1 MTTYDVVL
9 LLAIVVWWLMFRRK
23 YDWRAVVLFYMG
35 GVLVVDVLCAMV
47 ILVAYRSHPNV
58 ISLPALLMPLGG
70 IGGLVYAA
78 SKNKLTKGS
87 GLFTGAAS
95 DKR

>member
-1 MTTYDVVL
+1 MTTYDAVL

-23 YDWRAVVLFYMG
+23 YGWRAVVLFYMG
-35 GVLVVDVLCAMV
+35 GVLVIDVLCAIV
-47 ILVAYRSHPNV
+47 ILVAYRSHPDV

-78 SKNKLTKGS
+78 SKNKLRKGS
-87 GLFTGAAS
+87 GLFADTS
-95 DKR
+95 DNQ

>member
-1 MTTYDVVL
+1 MTTYDAVL
-9 LLAIVVWWLMFRRK
+9 LAAIVVWWLLFRRK

-35 GVLVVDVLCAMV
+35 GVLIVDVLCAIV
-47 ILVAYRSHPNV
+47 ILAAYRSHPNI

-78 SKNKLTKGS
+78 SKNKLRKGS
-87 GLFTGAAS
+87 GLFTDTSGNN
-95 DKR
+95 

>member
-1 MTTYDVVL
+1 MTTYDAVL

-35 GVLVVDVLCAMV
+35 GVLVVDLLCAMV
-47 ILVAYRSHPNV
+47 ILIAYRSYPNV

-78 SKNKLTKGS
+78 SKNKLKKGS
-87 GLFTGAAS
+87 GLFADAI
-95 DKR
+95 DKK

>member
-1 MTTYDVVL
+1 MTTYDAVL
-9 LLAIVVWWLMFRRK
+9 LLAIIVWWLMFRRK

-70 IGGLVYAA
+70 IGGLVYAV

-87 GLFTGAAS
+87 GFFAGAGH
-95 DKR
+95 KQ